1 MSPVAGFHY
10 HFYQPPREDPWTGM
24 FNHEWSAWPYHDWN
38 ERIAAECY
46 RAMVAV
52 ALPDSDGT
60 TSLFE
65 PLTQSSF
72 DLGPTLH
79 HWLSTYAPDV
89 ERALQREVRAAS
101 LGANHVVMA
110 APLVHAIVPLA
121 NAVDRERLVAWG
133 IDDFRRRYGEEPV
146 GMWLPETGVD
156 VETLEVLARQGIT
169 YTVLM
174 PTQAA
179 RVRPVGGRWKKV
191 SADTIDTSKAYV
203 VLLPSGARMR
213 VVFGN
218 FDLSHRVA
226 FGDLLSDGNALADT
240 MAAGVNQG
248 DGIVLLVADGETY
261 GHHHRFG
268 DIGVAW
274 ATRQLQE
281 KYHLTTALGE
291 WLDGVEPANEV
302 QLHPVSAWSCAHG
315 VERWRS
321 ACGCVT
327 GERPGFDL
335 EWRAPL
341 RDALDWLR
349 ENAGSALDWE
359 LGHHVH
365 RSDDALMD
373 YGKVISGQWSAN
385 DFLAR
390 HQSRDLNDD
399 ERSRVLEIC
408 EAHRNLMFSFTSCAW
423 FFADPGEIET
433 SIALRYCALALELT
447 RRTTGRDFETPFVER
462 LAAVRSAFYDV
473 AGEALWRRA
482 CAGFRTDEVQLAAG
496 AAAEFATCGHF
507 ARPSRGTWGVEYS
520 PGEGGEIRITLTN
533 RLTARKFTFLTHVSL
548 GDDLSLHVDISDNTM
563 WQRVD
568 LSELGADVVARVA
581 MARLVGADDRDVES
595 ALALLASDLL
605 RRSATKDDEVT
616 LVALAS
622 TPRFVS
628 PVSEAAIRRALLAIA
643 AHDGATSER
652 GYLVPLATAV
662 GLADTFNL
670 SEGAEANR

>member
-179 RVRPVGGRWKKV
+179 RARPVGGRWKKV

-291 WLDGVEPANEV
+291 WLDGVEPTNEV

-563 WQRVD
+563 WQRVE

-581 MARLVGADDRDVES
+581 MARLVGPDDRDVES

-670 SEGAEANR
+670 SEVAEANR